1 MLLYRAFGVT
11 IGSRFNL
18 PSLASVVTDRTD
30 VAVTIEPS
38 GPSAPTVSRWLR
50 EWRLGRE
57 RPRVAFGLASEGYV
71 CRFDRATEFVISESG
86 SVIRAP
92 HPATDA
98 DAPIEHLLLDQVVP
112 LALAQQG
119 HLLLHASAVHVPG
132 VGALAILGRSRR
144 GKSTLASALARHA
157 VVLAD
162 DCVRVDHHSSQFQA
176 VPSYPGL
183 RLWSDAGRK
192 IRFNG
197 KAAPFQTVGSR
208 LRGIFV
214 LGTRATR
221 GPAVAVR
228 VIPGPQALVQLAR
241 HQFQLDVTDRTWLAH
256 SFGMLTALAAS
267 VPVYRLRVRDGLDVV
282 DDAATGLVEQML
294 AS

>member
-1 MLLYRAFGVT
+1 MLHYRAFGVT
-11 IGSRFNL
+11 IASRFNL
-18 PSLASVVTDRTD
+18 PSLASIVTDHTD
-30 VAVTIEPS
+30 VAVTVEPS
-38 GPSAPTVSRWLR
+38 GPLAPAVSTWLH
-50 EWRLGRE
+50 EWRLGRDL
-57 RPRVAFGLASEGYV
+57 PRVAFGRTNDGYV
-71 CRFDRATEFVISESG
+71 CRFDRSTEFVISECG

-98 DAPIEHLLLDQVVP
+98 DTPIEHLLLDQVVP

-144 GKSTLASALARHA
+144 GKSTLAAALARHA
-157 VVLAD
+157 AVLAD
-162 DCVRVDHHSSQFQA
+162 DCVRVDRHSGQFQA

-183 RLWSDAGRK
+183 RLWSDAGAK
-192 IRFNG
+192 ILSNG
-197 KAAPFQTVGSR
+197 KAAPFQTVGCR

-228 VIPGPQALVQLAR
+228 VIPAPHALVQVAR

-256 SFGMLTALAAS
+256 SFEMLTALVAS

-282 DDAATGLVEQML
+282 DDAAAGLVEQML